1 MTMIKKAVISILA
14 ITAVMFLCLFA
25 TAATTVYADDSE
37 DTGIET
43 ELPDDTGTS
52 PDEAETENGSGL
64 IEQFKAMLKDK
75 YGADYEF
82 YYNQIIENWGSVEAY
97 LLSLGGNLPE
107 EYKTAWDKFVG
118 WLGEYSVIW
127 APALA
132 VVIVIIVAI
141 VGKKQ
146 FNKIVERIVN
156 KKLMPI
162 ARELNN
168 QSRATI
174 AMLKAQRS
182 ILPQTEK
189 YTQTREELEQAE
201 GTLNG

>member
-1 MTMIKKAVISILA
+1 MIMIKKAFISILA

-37 DTGIET
+37 DTRIET
-43 ELPDDTGTS
+43 ELPDET
-52 PDEAETENGSGL
+52 ETENGSGL
-64 IEQFKAMLKDK
+64 IEQFKAMLKDR

-168 QSRATI
+168 QSRATV

-189 YTQTREELEQAE
+189 YTATREELEQAE